1 MNWIIPDKFLAFA
14 GPSPTSTDADGFP
27 AFTPEDYVPIFRDAG
42 IGLVVR
48 LNKKQYDRRR
58 FVDHGLKHVDL
69 YFLDGSCPDKE
80 IISKFLYI
88 VENEPSAVAVHC
100 KAGLGRTGT
109 LIGLYVPAPSKG
121 RRRLHFVL
129 RLSYIAATPESDFT
143 DLNNWNSTLKPQEA
157 VLRIPEIPRCLGP
170 ELVDL

>member
-1 MNWIIPDKFLAFA
+1 MRSYKENQVIRDLLNTDEFA
-14 GPSPTSTDADGFP
+14 SKTCNSKP
-27 AFTPEDYVPIFRDAG
+27 
-42 IGLVVR
+42 
-48 LNKKQYDRRR
+48 
-58 FVDHGLKHVDL
+58 
-69 YFLDGSCPDKE
+69 GSL
-80 IISKFLYI
+80 SI
-88 VENEPSAVAVHC
+88 VQ
-100 KAGLGRTGT
+100 AGLGRTGT

>member
-1 MNWIIPDKFLAFA
+1 MLMWGTLSFKRFHPVECLTLVHCH
-14 GPSPTSTDADGFP
+14 GRPGST
-27 AFTPEDYVPIFRDAG
+27 TCEKV
-42 IGLVVR
+42 L
-48 LNKKQYDRRR
+48 YDRRR